1 MCVFFYMLTVFDYC
15 NRKRTTWN
23 LTTGNRKSHDVEI
36 IVNTDDTIRYDTIR
50 YDTIRY
56 DTIRY
61 KNSLN
66 ETNGTSWSDTHRYD
80 TAFTGIFYTAHML
93 LPVRLQRLSVQMKA
107 QLNYFASLSS
117 RMARV
122 DKHFTNRRRHTC
134 EDILEPSLDVSLIS
148 VDWLHL
154 VLL

>member
-1 MCVFFYMLTVFDYC
+1 MCFFICSLC
-15 NRKRTTWN
+15 
-23 LTTGNRKSHDVEI
+23 LTTVIGRELLEI
-36 IVNTDDTIRYDTIR
+36 WLLEIGRATMWRLLWIHTIRYDTLRYDTIR
-50 YDTIRY
+50 YD
-56 DTIRY
+56 